1 HPELAIPPE
10 THFLPDL
17 IAAARGG
24 AAPAELAKLAAAS
37 RHWGDLG
44 LDAAELERRLAGCE
58 RRPDRAIRAL
68 YGLYAERHGKPRW
81 GDKTPAYVRR
91 MRLIAAALPEAR
103 FVHLVR
109 DGRDVL
115 LSRRRR

>member
-1 HPELAIPPE
+1 
-10 THFLPDL
+10 THFLPEL
-17 IAAARGG
+17 IEAARRG
-24 AAPAELAKLAAAS
+24 AGAAELAALAAAS

-44 LDAAELERRLAGCE
+44 LDRARYARRLAGCE
-58 RRPDRAIRAL
+58 RRPDRVVRAL
-68 YGLYAERHGKPRW
+68 YELYAERHGKPRW

-91 MRLIAAALPEAR
+91 MRVIAGALPEAR

-115 LSRRRR
+115 LS